1 MADIHSKVPTDEF
14 RSNFDRIFGA
24 KSEPEAEQLIAAG
37 VNLRPS
43 APVEPTIVV
52 GEFGMDIVKFFSGG
66 EVALEISNGGFYV
79 RGVKVE
85 QGDGEAEAVYKAFK
99 EWLPFKGV

>member
-14 RSNFDRIFGA
+14 RSNFDRIFGK
-24 KSEPEAEQLIAAG
+24 KSEPEAEPLIVAG